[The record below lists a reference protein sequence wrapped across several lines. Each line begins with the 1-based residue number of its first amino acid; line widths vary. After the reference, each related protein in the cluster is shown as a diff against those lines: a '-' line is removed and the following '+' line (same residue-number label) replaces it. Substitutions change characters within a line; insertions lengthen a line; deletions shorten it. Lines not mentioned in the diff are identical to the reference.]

1 MTDTQ
6 TDRQVFSCNSCGTEL
21 EQYQHFCT
29 CGQFSQESFAA
40 DERSPECEFFEDD
53 KACGEDSE
61 WFVFTQQIKPMCN
74 SHLGAMRKNYRGR
87 IEFYPLTTRETP
99 MPANPAGTATGRR
112 SWRTTAAPARHSPNP
127 QKG

>member
-6 TDRQVFSCNSCGTEL
+6 TDRQVLTCERCGTEL

-29 CGQFSQESFAA
+29 CGQFSQESFAT
-40 DERSPECEFFEDD
+40 DERPPECEFFEDD

-74 SHLGAMRKNYRGR
+74 SHLDAMRKNYRGR
-87 IEFYPLTTRETP
+87 IEFYPVDHEGDAYACESCGHGYGTP
-99 MPANPAGTATGRR
+99 ELAHNCCTGQ
-112 SWRTTAAPARHSPNP
+112 TQP
-127 QKG
+127 